1 MSDDHWKCMN
11 GPWPSERPVRAQ
23 TLMSSLAADIG
34 KVSLSF
40 GDMQQTGAAWPL
52 KKVVCTYDYTW
63 HRRECGVQGSEHTP
77 HLYQQMPAFHFRTQ
91 RGTHWSFSAMQ

>member
-11 GPWPSERPVRAQ
+11 VPWPSERPVHAQ
-23 TLMSSLAADIG
+23 TLTSSLAADIG

-40 GDMQQTGAAWPL
+40 GDRQHTGAAWPL

-63 HRRECGVQGSEHTP
+63 CQRECEVKAQNTY
-77 HLYQQMPAFHFRTQ
+77 LTYID
-91 RGTHWSFSAMQ
+91 